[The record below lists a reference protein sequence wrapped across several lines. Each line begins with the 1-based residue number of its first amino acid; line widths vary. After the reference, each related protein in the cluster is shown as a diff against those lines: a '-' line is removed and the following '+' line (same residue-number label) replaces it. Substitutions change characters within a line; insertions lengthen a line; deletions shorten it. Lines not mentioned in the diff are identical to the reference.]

1 MVVQALE
8 IWKMMRGVVR
18 GLCYSKEGNVE
29 TTVDGKIFRKFYSND
44 RYRTRYEHNCKH
56 IQK

>member
-18 GLCYSKEGNVE
+18 GLCVIRKKEMLKRRWNNKG
-29 TTVDGKIFRKFYSND
+29 GW
-44 RYRTRYEHNCKH
+44 
-56 IQK
+56 

>member
-18 GLCYSKEGNVE
+18 GRGLCYSKEGNVE
-29 TTVDGKIFRKFYSND
+29 TTV
-44 RYRTRYEHNCKH
+44 E
-56 IQK
+56 